1 MVLNE
6 GDFVK
11 VRYTGRIK
19 ETGVVFDTTSEEV
32 AKKEGIYDEKVTFKS
47 QPIVI
52 GAGHVLKGLDEA
64 LVGAEVGEEKTVEIP
79 PEKGYGQRDPK
90 LIKVVP
96 IKEFKRQG
104 MTPVPGMRIEA
115 EGRVGKV
122 QSVGAGRVRVD
133 FNYELAGK
141 VLAYEVA
148 VEEKINKTE
157 EKIRHLLE
165 LHFKSIP
172 PNDHEIHLEDKT
184 AVVVLPENAKFA
196 KEAQLAK
203 LLVSK
208 DVFQF
213 MEDLDGV
220 EFREVYERPEEPK
233 KKVAK
238 PKAKKKAGA
247 KKSKAETKKAA
258 KKKR

>member
-1 MVLNE
+1 
-6 GDFVK
+6 
-11 VRYTGRIK
+11 
-19 ETGVVFDTTSEEV
+19 V
-32 AKKEGIYDEKVTFKS
+32 AKEEGIYDEKVVFKS

-64 LVGAEVGEEKTVEIP
+64 LVGAEVGEEKTVEVP
-79 PEKGYGQRDPK
+79 PEKGYGLRDPK

-96 IKEFKRQG
+96 IREFKRQG

-115 EGRVGKV
+115 DGRVGKV

-141 VLAYEVA
+141 VLEYDVA

-172 PNDHEIHLEDKT
+172 PNDHDIHLEDGK

-208 DVFQF
+208 DVFTF
-213 MEDLDGV
+213 MEDIDKV
-220 EFREVYERPEEPK
+220 EFREVYERPAPPEK
-233 KKVAK
+233 KEK
-238 PKAKKKAGA
+238 PKAKE
-247 KKSKAETKKAA
+247 KKSPARKKKTA
-258 KKKR
+258 KKK

>member
-11 VRYTGRIK
+11 VRYTGRVK
-19 ETGVVFDTTSEEV
+19 ETGEVFDTTSEEV
-32 AKKEGIYDEKVTFKS
+32 AKEEGIYDEKVVFKS

-79 PEKGYGQRDPK
+79 PEKGYGLRDPK

-115 EGRVGKV
+115 EGRMGKI

-141 VLAYEVA
+141 VLEYDVA
-148 VEEKINKTE
+148 VEEKINKAE

-172 PNDHEIHLEDKT
+172 PNDHDIHLEDGK

-208 DVFQF
+208 DVFTF
-213 MEDLDGV
+213 MEDIEKV
-220 EFREVYERPEEPK
+220 EFREVYERPKVEERK
-233 KKVAK
+233 EEK
-238 PKAKKKAGA
+238 PKAKARKRTRKKKDGA
-247 KKSKAETKKAA
+247 KKKK
-258 KKKR
+258 